1 MLVGK
6 VRAAG
11 EDQGRPA
18 RGAVT
23 LPTVQQE
30 RSASEVVETFWKG
43 LSLAE
48 KDQLHTVSDAG
59 LWVSSGLRVAGDT
72 EVVCVNRRAIAG
84 SARS

>member
-1 MLVGK
+1 MPVGK

-11 EDQGRPA
+11 EDQGRLA

-23 LPTVQQE
+23 LATVQQE
-30 RSASEVVETFWKG
+30 RSASEVVETFRKG

-48 KDQLHTVSDAG
+48 KDQLQTVSDAG
-59 LWVSSGLRVAGDT
+59 LWVSSGLRVPGRT

-84 SARS
+84 NWRS